1 MAEKIK
7 GITIEIGGS
16 TVGLNKALSATR
28 KEINA
33 TQKELNEV
41 DKALKLD
48 PTNIDLV
55 RQKQEL
61 LKKQITQ
68 TEDKVDAL
76 KKAKDQADR
85 DMANGTEVNEEE
97 YRKLVREISRGESAL
112 KELGTQA
119 DTVDDALKKA
129 ANGEEFDALGK
140 NAEKAAD
147 KVEEI
152 GESAEK
158 TANGGFS
165 VFKGAVANLVSN
177 GISKLVD
184 GCKNAISTLL
194 NLGQETQ
201 EYRED
206 IGKLETA
213 FEAANQSTDLAKET
227 YIEFYSVLGEEDRS
241 VEAVNHLAKFVDTEK
256 DMQKWTTICAGVWGT
271 FGDSLPIEGLTEA
284 ANETAK
290 VGTVTGVLADA
301 LNWAGVSEDGFNDK
315 LSKCS
320 TEQERSALITNTL
333 NGLYSKAAER
343 YRENNESIIEARKA
357 TSEYNDSLAQMGEAM
372 EPLNTEITK
381 IKSGIAEE
389 LAPQLEELQVQISEW
404 IESDEGQQFLS
415 DTATL
420 IGDVL
425 NGLISVIQWMAEN
438 KGIVT
443 AIIVA
448 ITAVIIAYTVAQIA
462 ANAAIFACPITWI
475 VTAIVALIATIVLLI
490 MNWDKVAAVVKK
502 VFDKVVS
509 VIGQALGF
517 IKQKCKD
524 AVNFVIGVLNGI
536 LGGVEWIVNKIID
549 AVNWGIGKINS
560 MLSGITDVLSFVGI
574 NVNWQIP
581 SVPEISIPRIPL
593 LAKGGTVFS
602 GQAIVGEAG
611 PELLTVN
618 GGKTI
623 VTPLSGNEK
632 AQTAGMNV
640 TVQIDQ
646 FNNYDTDTDI
656 NTLSDRVADKI
667 AFKARRAVRC

>member
-140 NAEKAAD
+140 NIGNSGKAAS
-147 KVEEI
+147 
-152 GESAEK
+152 SAAK
-158 TANGGFS
+158 GGFT
-165 VFKGAVANLVSN
+165 VFKGVVADLVSN
-177 GISKLVD
+177 VIQKAVAGLKSLASKFGELGVKADDLNTLSKQTGISTEDLQKMEYAADVIDVSVD
-184 GCKNAISTLL
+184 DITGSLKKMKKNMVSTSKDTIAAWDALGVKTTDANG
-194 NLGQETQ
+194 NLRNSTTVFYEV
-201 EYRED
+201 
-206 IGKLETA
+206 LEA
-213 FEAANQSTDLAKET
+213 LSKV
-227 YIEFYSVLGEEDRS
+227 S
-241 VEAVNHLAKFVDTEK
+241 
-256 DMQKWTTICAGVWGT
+256 
-271 FGDSLPIEGLTEA
+271 
-284 ANETAK
+284 NETERD
-290 VGTVTGVLADA
+290 TLAMQ
-301 LNWAGVSEDGFNDK
+301 LFGK
-315 LSKCS
+315 
-320 TEQERSALITNTL
+320 SA
-333 NGLYSKAAER
+333 
-343 YRENNESIIEARKA
+343 
-357 TSEYNDSLAQMGEAM
+357 DSLAGIVDDGGQALREMGKE
-372 EPLNTEITK
+372 
-381 IKSGIAEE
+381 AEE
-389 LAPQLEELQVQISEW
+389 LGVIMSQDTLDDANRFNDTIDRLKSSSAGIFANIGGEIAGDLAPQLEELQVQISEW

-524 AVNFVIGVLNGI
+524 AVNFVISVLNGI
-536 LGGVEWIVNKIID
+536 LGAVEWIVNKIID